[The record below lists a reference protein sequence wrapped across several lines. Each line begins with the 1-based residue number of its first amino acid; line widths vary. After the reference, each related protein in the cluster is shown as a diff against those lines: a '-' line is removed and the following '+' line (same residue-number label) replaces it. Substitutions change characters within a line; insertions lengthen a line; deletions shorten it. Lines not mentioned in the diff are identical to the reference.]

1 MKRYIA
7 CMSLD
12 RKRAKQRIESFSYEI
27 SSNLLKLVA
36 YPDDTATNHWIGELA
51 TWLSDINDITVKP
64 KNKKFSYS
72 DYEELIFGDFG
83 TTRTDV
89 KVYIDS
95 WLVSNRI
102 SNKYIEFEVS
112 ESLVD
117 KLYLFVSKLKDKI
130 LPTVCT
136 LNTLSR
142 VDFLNTISIIHK
154 SILQ

>member
-1 MKRYIA
+1 MKRYVA

-36 YPDDTATNHWIGELA
+36 YPDDTATNHWISELA

-95 WLVSNRI
+95 WLVSNRR
-102 SNKYIEFEVS
+102 SNKYSEFEVS

-117 KLYLFVSKLKDKI
+117 NLYLFVSKLKGKI
-130 LPTVCT
+130 LPIVTTV
-136 LNTLSR
+136 NTTTR
-142 VDFLNTISIIHK
+142 EEFLNLISDMYN
-154 SILQ
+154 SSL